1 MVLQHPRW
9 AKKGLQEGRKRVI
22 HCKSA
27 EGKVFGMKP
36 TSLASSSS
44 EEEKVGEGE
53 EKRRRRRKKRL
64 PLKAALAAP
73 GVRGLGGLGAALE
86 RLTGS

>member
-1 MVLQHPRW
+1 
-9 AKKGLQEGRKRVI
+9 
-22 HCKSA
+22 
-27 EGKVFGMKP
+27 MKP

-53 EKRRRRRKKRL
+53 EKRRRRRKKCL

-73 GVRGLGGLGAALE
+73 GVRGLGGSEQLLNISQGPE
-86 RLTGS
+86 P

>member
-9 AKKGLQEGRKRVI
+9 AKKGLQEGSKRVI

-53 EKRRRRRKKRL
+53 EEASPSKGSVGGAGGSRT
-64 PLKAALAAP
+64 
-73 GVRGLGGLGAALE
+73 RGA
-86 RLTGS
+86 RSSS